1 MAKDKK
7 EKTEMVEE
15 KAPVE
20 EPVPE
25 PKPKETKGTVIYTA
39 NGKMLK
45 MPDGTLVVYKD

>member
-15 KAPVE
+15 KAPAK

-25 PKPKETKGTVIYTA
+25 PKPKQTEGTVIYTA